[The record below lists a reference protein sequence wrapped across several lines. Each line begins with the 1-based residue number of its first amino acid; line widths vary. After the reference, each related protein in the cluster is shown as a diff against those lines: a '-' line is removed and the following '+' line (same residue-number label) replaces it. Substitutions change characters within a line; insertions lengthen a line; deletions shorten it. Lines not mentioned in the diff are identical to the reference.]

1 MLPQTQRGHHI
12 GRDDGDRV
20 SSGQGGEDGTSF
32 PPSNQDGT
40 ARKGSKGP
48 DGAADS
54 GQSMFKFFFEIFM
67 LRIHAFIIIIRAKK
81 RLNMFFS
88 I

>member
-20 SSGQGGEDGTSF
+20 SSGQGGEGGTSF

-54 GQSMFKFFFEIFM
+54 GQSMFKFFLEIFM